1 MIKKYLSFLFLLIA
15 LNSCGYTALYS
26 DLKNHDLSLTINNI
40 QGDDE
45 INKLIV
51 RNLNIYNKNKSEKDF
66 KINLSSKF
74 NKVILSSNSA
84 GQITNYR
91 LELEVITEI
100 LDKENVNRIILTEK
114 FDIKKESNLFD
125 ERNYENIVKR
135 DMVKN
140 ISNKLIFQLQKIR

>member
-1 MIKKYLSFLFLLIA
+1 MIKKYLSFLFLLIIV
-15 LNSCGYTALYS
+15 NSCGYTPLYS
-26 DLKNHDLSLTINNI
+26 NLKNHDLSLTINNI

-51 RNLNIYNKNKSEKDF
+51 RNLNSYNKNKSEKDF

-100 LDKENVNRIILTEK
+100 LDKENVNPIILTEK

-135 DMVKN
+135 DMAKN

>member
-1 MIKKYLSFLFLLIA
+1 MIKKYLSFLFLLII
-15 LNSCGYTALYS
+15 LNSCGYTPLYS
-26 DLKNHDLSLTINNI
+26 NLKNHDFSLSINNI
-40 QGDDE
+40 QGDNE

-51 RNLNIYNKNKSEKDF
+51 KNINSYNKNKSEKDF

-100 LDKENVNRIILTEK
+100 LNKKNVNPIILTEK

-135 DMVKN
+135 DMAKN

>member
-1 MIKKYLSFLFLLIA
+1 MIKKYLSFLFLLII
-15 LNSCGYTALYS
+15 LNSCGYTPLYS
-26 DLKNHDLSLTINNI
+26 NLKNHDLSLTINNI
-40 QGDDE
+40 QGNDE

-51 RNLNIYNKNKSEKDF
+51 RNINNYNKSKSENNF
-66 KINLSSKF
+66 QINLSSKF
-74 NKVILSSNSA
+74 NKIILSSNSA

-100 LDKENVNRIILTEK
+100 LDKENVNPIILTEK

-135 DMVKN
+135 DMAKN

>member
-1 MIKKYLSFLFLLIA
+1 MLII
-15 LNSCGYTALYS
+15 LNSCGYTPLYS
-26 DLKNHDLSLTINNI
+26 NFKNHDLSLTINNI

-51 RNLNIYNKNKSEKDF
+51 RNLNSYNKNKSEKDF

-100 LDKENVNRIILTEK
+100 LDKENVNPIILTEK

-135 DMVKN
+135 DMAKN

>member
-1 MIKKYLSFLFLLIA
+1 M
-15 LNSCGYTALYS
+15 
-26 DLKNHDLSLTINNI
+26 SLTINNI
-40 QGDDE
+40 QGNDE

-51 RNLNIYNKNKSEKDF
+51 RNINNYNKSKSENNF
-66 KINLSSKF
+66 QINLSSKF
-74 NKVILSSNSA
+74 NKIILSSNSA

-100 LDKENVNRIILTEK
+100 LNKKNLNPIILTEK
-114 FDIKKESNLFD
+114 FDIKKESSLFD

-135 DMVKN
+135 DMAKN